1 MISTGLAMFTYKST
15 DFVFIGFMMVLS
27 ASFLS
32 GIRWTLSQLIMQ
44 RAQYNLNN
52 PIDMVYHVQ
61 PTMLL
66 ALLPFAIGFEGTRVA
81 TSISLMRFASLSSFI
96 QTVSLVAVGGFIA
109 FLMECAEFLLVSYT
123 SGLTLSVAGIV
134 KEILSLTLAVIFQS
148 SDISLINVLGLVICM
163 TGITLHVVRKAT
175 SVEARG
181 STERSADR
189 GSRRSPGQQESLLS
203 QSESEDDSEV
213 EVFHT
218 TRSTRASSPQD
229 EPFLRDHR
237 QWTGVRDSHIAAA
250 SKPPDFKVD
259 LGDEDIGVK
268 TGDIVDLASDEDGGD
283 ALDEADQLLEQL
295 DLLSSD

>member
-1 MISTGLAMFTYKST
+1 
-15 DFVFIGFMMVLS
+15 
-27 ASFLS
+27 
-32 GIRWTLSQLIMQ
+32 
-44 RAQYNLNN
+44 
-52 PIDMVYHVQ
+52 
-61 PTMLL
+61 
-66 ALLPFAIGFEGTRVA
+66 
-81 TSISLMRFASLSSFI
+81 
-96 QTVSLVAVGGFIA
+96 
-109 FLMECAEFLLVSYT
+109 
-123 SGLTLSVAGIV
+123 
-134 KEILSLTLAVIFQS
+134 
-148 SDISLINVLGLVICM
+148 M

-181 STERSADR
+181 STERSAGR
-189 GSRRSPGQQESLLS
+189 GLRSPGQQESLLS

-259 LGDEDIGVK
+259 LEDEDIGVK

-283 ALDEADQLLEQL
+283 ALDEADQLLEQ
-295 DLLSSD
+295 